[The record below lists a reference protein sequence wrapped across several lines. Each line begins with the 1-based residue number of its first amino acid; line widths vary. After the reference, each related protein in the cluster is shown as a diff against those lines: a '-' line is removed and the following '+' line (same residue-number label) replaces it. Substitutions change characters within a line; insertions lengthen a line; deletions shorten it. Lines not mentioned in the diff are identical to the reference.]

1 MIRLLIVVFFLV
13 AHLQA
18 AANIDAKINKASKNI
33 KSFDRKNSSLNSKI
47 KRSARAILTQ
57 KRKILTQKK
66 RMQELETELQ
76 LKEEKYLQNKKE
88 LDALKR
94 SQKTLLHNQNELE
107 QKIIFAIA
115 RNISIGMLFND
126 NEPISEDDII
136 TEEALKSLS
145 ENIRRNIKLMNAKF
159 YTNQNRI
166 DSINQRVDNLQKS
179 IFSINEK
186 KKRLKIA
193 QKENQQSLKQLK
205 RSKKSYQRQ
214 LSKILKQQSALQTT
228 LAELKIIKKEE
239 AKKAK
244 ARAEA
249 NRKKLAARSNNE
261 KLPKVNYKSTS
272 FKNIKTKRYRGK
284 KTIAPLESYYVSKS
298 FGPYKD
304 PIYGIDIFNES
315 VSLKSKRANAK
326 VKNVLNGKVILA
338 KKTSL
343 LENIVIM
350 EHSNGIHTIYAHL
363 SQIAPNVKKGKKLK
377 KGAIL
382 GRIEGA
388 LMFEVTQKNYHINP
402 MRLIQ

>member
-18 AANIDAKINKASKNI
+18 ATNIDAKINKASKNI

-214 LSKILKQQSALQTT
+214 LSKILKQQSALQST

-272 FKNIKTKRYRGK
+272 FKNIKTKHYRGK